1 MLLSGPPFAPERV
14 DGAPATG
21 IRYAFT
27 LPDVALERRLD
38 PVSQVLLIAIASI
51 ISLGIAAEW
60 IAWRIGLPSILVLL
74 LFGILAGPVTGF
86 LDPDAVFGDLLFPVV
101 SVSVAI
107 ILFEGGT
114 SLRLQE
120 LRQVGRVVIRL
131 VTLGAIVTWALA
143 TASAYYAL
151 GLGFQPA
158 LLLGAILV
166 VTGPTVIVPLLR
178 QMRPT
183 ARVGNT
189 LKWEGILID
198 PIGAVLA
205 VLVLEVVLAGGFE
218 VAWTVGA
225 LGLLRTLV
233 VGVLV
238 AAVSARLMIGLLA
251 RRWVPEYLQSPLSL
265 VLVVAA
271 FAGSN
276 VLEPESG
283 LLTVTLMGV
292 VMANQRSVNVR
303 HIIEFKENLRVLLIS
318 SLFIILA
325 ARLDMS
331 DLSGVGLPELAFV
344 GALILVVRPASVGLA
359 TLGSELGW
367 RDRVVLAWV
376 APRGIVAAA
385 VSSLFALELSHQGYV
400 GASQIASTT
409 FLVIIVT
416 VLVYGFT
423 AAPLARRLGVARP
436 DPQGVLFVGAHPWAR
451 KIALE
456 LQEQGYQVC
465 LADTNRDNIRHAR
478 LAGLP
483 SYYGS
488 SLTEGA
494 LDHIELGGIGKLLA
508 LTANDE
514 VNSLT
519 GLNFSEVFGAD
530 SVYQLPPGDLATASD
545 ESLPGRHLRGR
556 FLFRTDAGY
565 WQLTERFD
573 AGAYVK
579 TTGLTDTFGYE
590 EFLQHYPD
598 AVPLFI
604 LGDQKLSVVTVDG
617 SEVPGPGQTIMAIVG
632 GSRLAG

>member
-1 MLLSGPPFAPERV
+1 MSQYLL
-14 DGAPATG
+14 
-21 IRYAFT
+21 
-27 LPDVALERRLD
+27 L
-38 PVSQVLLIAIASI
+38 AIATI
-51 ISLGIAAEW
+51 ITLGIAAEW

-74 LFGILAGPVTGF
+74 LFGLLAGPFTGL
-86 LDPDAVFGDLLFPVV
+86 LDPDAVFGDLLSPVV

-120 LRQVGRVVIRL
+120 LRQVGRAVINL
-131 VTLGAIVTWALA
+131 VTLGAGVTWALA
-143 TASAYYAL
+143 TTSAYYVLGIAL
-151 GLGFQPA
+151 QPA

-183 ARVGNT
+183 AQVGNT

-198 PIGAVLA
+198 PVGAVLA
-205 VLVLEVVLAGGFE
+205 VLVLEVLLSGGFE
-218 VAWTVGA
+218 AAWTVGV
-225 LGLLRTLV
+225 LGLLETLF
-233 VGVLV
+233 VGVAL
-238 AAVSARLMIGLLA
+238 AAVGARLMIGLLA

-276 VLEPESG
+276 TLQPESG

-292 VMANQRSVNVR
+292 VMANQRSANVR

-318 SLFIILA
+318 TLFIILA
-325 ARLDMS
+325 ARLEMA
-331 DLSGVGLPELAFV
+331 DLRSVGLPELAFV
-344 GALILVVRPASVGLA
+344 GTLIFVVRPVSVGLS
-359 TLGSELGW
+359 TLGSDLAW
-367 RDRVVLAWV
+367 RERLVLAWV

-385 VSSLFALELSHQGYV
+385 VSSLFALELAEHGFA
-400 GASQIASTT
+400 GAGQIASIT

-423 AAPLARRLGVARP
+423 AAPLARWLGVAQP

-451 KIALE
+451 EIARE
-456 LQEQGYQVC
+456 LHEQGFQVR
-465 LADTNRDNIRHAR
+465 LADTNRTNIQQAR
-478 LAGLP
+478 LAGIP

-494 LDHIELGGIGKLLA
+494 LDHIELAGIGNLLA
-508 LTANDE
+508 LTSNDE

-530 SVYQLPPGDLATASD
+530 SVYQLPPGDLVSSTD
-545 ESLPGRHLRGR
+545 ETVLGSHLRGR
-556 FLFRTDAGY
+556 FLFRADADY
-565 WQLTERFD
+565 WHLTERFD
-573 AGAYVK
+573 AGATVK
-579 TTGLTDTFGYE
+579 ATGLTETFGYP
-590 EFLQHYPD
+590 EFLQQYPD
-598 AVPLFI
+598 ALPLFI
-604 LGDQKLSVVTVDG
+604 TDDGKLSVVTVDG
-617 SEVPGPGQTIMAIVG
+617 SEVPQAGQTIVALVG
-632 GSRLAG
+632 GSRSEA